1 MPENNK
7 EKKLLDI
14 DLNPYPFSPGAFK
27 FLKEQISQHIKE
39 LVNESI
45 RISKRHRSDT
55 VSTAHIERASEYL
68 IYSVRRKVFRHV
80 GTLGGIF
87 FGSALSIF
95 LSMWMNSLYPGK
107 GVLLSVVFGVIGS
120 VMITLH
126 MSKD

>member
-1 MPENNK
+1 MQENNE
-7 EKKLLDI
+7 EKKLLDL
-14 DLNPYPFSPGAFK
+14 DLDPYPFSPDAFK
-27 FLKEQISQHIKE
+27 FLKEQVLQHIRE

-45 RISKRHRSDT
+45 RIAKRYRSDT

-68 IYSVRRKVFRHV
+68 IYSVRRKIIRHV

-87 FGSALSIF
+87 LGSASSVF
-95 LSMWMNSLYPGK
+95 VSMWMNNQYTEK
-107 GVLLSVVFGVIGS
+107 GVLFSAVLGIVGS